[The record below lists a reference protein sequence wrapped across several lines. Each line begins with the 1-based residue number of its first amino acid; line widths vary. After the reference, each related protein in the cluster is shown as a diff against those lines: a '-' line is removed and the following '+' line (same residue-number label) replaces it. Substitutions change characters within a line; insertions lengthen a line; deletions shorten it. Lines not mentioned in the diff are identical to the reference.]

1 MRTYLERVKTTSLA
15 GVLRLLGALIVV
27 AGLCAHLLE
36 GWTQWGD
43 LSRFYVL
50 LGVTAALSVTGFV
63 ISTCFKEQ
71 KGARVFV
78 GLGLIA
84 VVASLTTLGGLL
96 DEILSWQGF
105 GASSLWLVNSG
116 MLASYTPGQ
125 VASMLTLAL
134 LTLIPVTQIA
144 YRVLARPKAKQLA
157 LLFAFTSLLICIP
170 VRDSWPLGLTILL
183 SVCVPAGFGFRQ
195 ARAHIVFATR
205 EGRFALLSL
214 FFPAL
219 VMLARLLWLYEADT
233 LLTWI
238 LLATTFAG
246 IHLFRQQTAVGV
258 ASRAWLSFGG
268 LVVALA
274 MTTTSLILLE
284 PLLQFSLLLPV
295 GGALVAL
302 SILWLGLGHERARAG
317 CDVIASLCLAIA
329 LLINLLVDDTLLAL
343 VAAVLSGLLIWFGGR
358 GRESLPVRVI
368 GGLVVVAALLTQ
380 VVQFGQY
387 IDLTHWLTLSVLGVT
402 LLAGAVFVEKRQD
415 KHAEPQAAA
424 LR

>member
-1 MRTYLERVKTTSLA
+1 MSTYLERVKRTSLA

-36 GWTQWGD
+36 GWAQWGD

-50 LGVTAALSVTGFV
+50 LGVTGALSVAGFV
-63 ISTCFKEQ
+63 ISTWCKEQ
-71 KGARVFV
+71 KGARIFV

-105 GASSLWLVNSG
+105 SASSLWLINPG
-116 MLASYTPGQ
+116 ALAAYSPGQ
-125 VASMLTLAL
+125 VASMLILAL
-134 LTLIPVTQIA
+134 VTLIPVTQIA
-144 YRVLARPKAKQLA
+144 YRVLARPKAKQLT
-157 LLFAFTSLLICIP
+157 LLFAFTSLLICVP

-183 SVCVPAGFGFRQ
+183 SVCVPAGFIFRH
-195 ARAHIVFATR
+195 AREHIVFATG

-246 IHLFRQQTAVGV
+246 VHLFRQQTVPGA
-258 ASRAWLSFGG
+258 APCAWLGFTG

-274 MTTTSLILLE
+274 LSLASLTLLE
-284 PLLQFSLLLPV
+284 GLLQSSLLLPV
-295 GGALVAL
+295 GGAFIAL
-302 SILWLGLGHERARAG
+302 AVLWLGLPHERARAG
-317 CDVIASLCLAIA
+317 LDVMASLCLAIA
-329 LLINLLVDDTLLAL
+329 VLINLIVDDTLLA
-343 VAAVLSGLLIWFGGR
+343 VAAGVLSGLLIWVGGR
-358 GRESLPVRVI
+358 WRNNLPVRVI
-368 GGLVVVAALLTQ
+368 GAVIVVAALLPR
-380 VVQFGQY
+380 VLQFGQY
-387 IDLTHWLTLSVLGVT
+387 IDFTHWLTLGVLGVS
-402 LLAGAVFVEKRQD
+402 LLAGAVLLEKRQG
-415 KHAEPQAAA
+415 KPAASQAAIV
-424 LR
+424 R